1 MSCSCACLRSKKQL
15 LTWQCPLALCYATD
29 FEARKA
35 EIQEKNSQL
44 ADAAEQV
51 LNVIANPE
59 VAGQLKQDKDQ
70 NMIWLKEHYGVRRQ
84 PARHL
89 APIRLP
95 C

>member
-1 MSCSCACLRSKKQL
+1 MSLSETEGRASRKKTELTARPTCLVLSRR
-15 LTWQCPLALCYATD
+15 PD

-70 NMIWLKEHYGVRRQ
+70 NMIWLKEHYGVR
-84 PARHL
+84 L
-89 APIRLP
+89 LLP
-95 C
+95 LSLF